1 MERLKN
7 IYAHLLIFICIYIE
21 FAYTVVVANFI
32 SGTIRSII
40 LIAAVVPLLFL
51 YKYRGTKLSFGLLFY
66 VFLIIAINIIRES
79 TIADYLLLFLPI
91 IIGYLIATRLP
102 TNLCIRAFCNIV
114 FFLTVYSLLF
124 YIPCAFFP
132 ALASL
137 FPFIGYHLDSS
148 VSVHDAL
155 FSVVTFGSQSPRNYG
170 ITWEP
175 GAFALLLCIAVFC
188 TIFCYESISKKRL
201 LIYSIGIISTFSTM
215 GYIVLFIIFI
225 CFLSIKK
232 NSNVSIFII
241 FSNIFFVT
249 FSISFMN
256 ELTVG
261 KLDGLFTSPDNLNRT
276 TESRIDAI
284 IYPGLAFIES
294 PFIGIGYLSFRIM
307 IDTFN
312 LVPTNTVINWFA
324 VFGATL
330 GVPFTFFY
338 LYSIN
343 KFLKHRLN
351 WLFLCLIFV
360 VSIFLVSTESLFRI
374 SLIYV
379 IIFFGTLKDQDL
391 MIIDNG

>member
-1 MERLKN
+1 MK
-7 IYAHLLIFICIYIE
+7 
-21 FAYTVVVANFI
+21 
-32 SGTIRSII
+32 
-40 LIAAVVPLLFL
+40 
-51 YKYRGTKLSFGLLFY
+51 
-66 VFLIIAINIIRES
+66 
-79 TIADYLLLFLPI
+79 
-91 IIGYLIATRLP
+91 
-102 TNLCIRAFCNIV
+102 
-114 FFLTVYSLLF
+114 
-124 YIPCAFFP
+124 
-132 ALASL
+132 
-137 FPFIGYHLDSS
+137 
-148 VSVHDAL
+148 
-155 FSVVTFGSQSPRNYG
+155 
-170 ITWEP
+170 
-175 GAFALLLCIAVFC
+175 
-188 TIFCYESISKKRL
+188 
-201 LIYSIGIISTFSTM
+201 
-215 GYIVLFIIFI
+215 
-225 CFLSIKK
+225 
-232 NSNVSIFII
+232 
-241 FSNIFFVT
+241 
-249 FSISFMN
+249 
-256 ELTVG
+256 ELTFG